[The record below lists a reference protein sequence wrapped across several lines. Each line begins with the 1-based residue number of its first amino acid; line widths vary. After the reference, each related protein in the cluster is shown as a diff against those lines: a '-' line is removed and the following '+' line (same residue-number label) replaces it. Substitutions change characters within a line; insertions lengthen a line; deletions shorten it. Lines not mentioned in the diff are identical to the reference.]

1 MILVLPRPGCMF
13 SKTSSR
19 VNFDTFGPRFVHV
32 LITLVTLV
40 KLHAAETSPWGD
52 HCGRSMEIWYFW
64 SPFTVFTV
72 LAFWNGSHRMH
83 LQVRVE
89 TRRCVSSY
97 CSSHRFSTPVGQN
110 FAALRRRKNGSR
122 LWGVQ
127 IRVLNLG
134 CENLAGLE
142 IPIPVLVKLCDSWS
156 GPMTNCRNAV
166 TAFRSIDPSPST
178 AFRIPGVGAFTDREN
193 KRKTTRRS
201 VCSSIVFN

>member
-72 LAFWNGSHRMH
+72 LAF
-83 LQVRVE
+83 
-89 TRRCVSSY
+89 
-97 CSSHRFSTPVGQN
+97 
-110 FAALRRRKNGSR
+110 
-122 LWGVQ
+122 
-127 IRVLNLG
+127 
-134 CENLAGLE
+134 
-142 IPIPVLVKLCDSWS
+142 
-156 GPMTNCRNAV
+156 
-166 TAFRSIDPSPST
+166 
-178 AFRIPGVGAFTDREN
+178 
-193 KRKTTRRS
+193 
-201 VCSSIVFN
+201 